1 MNPNQNNNTHTHTYV
16 QKSRDT
22 KKEMSEKPSVNVA
35 AAAQEFSDR
44 ISQILA
50 DDSPI
55 DWDDPTTYPIDKNY
69 DYKLDEMPIFATSA
83 PETVDGAYSAL
94 QSLIYDE
101 DSTPEEIATHLREQG
116 NENFKK
122 GKLHYKDAIK
132 FYTDSLNVKGVK
144 DTKVHAVTL
153 CNRAAVHLKIGNYR
167 HAIEDCEE
175 AIKID
180 PSLSK
185 AYWRAGKA
193 YQSLYKYD
201 EGIDFCNRGIAYL
214 KAHPKIEDE
223 TINNNN
229 NKDEKQA
236 KNNDEIKKAD
246 DTSSITSSE
255 NSDEAKKLSPP
266 PKKLTTEEEIKTLE
280 KLLSECKTAKTK
292 EEERKRRQKEEAE
305 ALKKR
310 KPWKEVTEEATEEI
324 VKRGIKVCQ
333 PSYNLDELSTHCGN
347 QLTVSLVGPG
357 ELSLPIIF
365 EIEEYDM
372 TECIASFSEQIPLS
386 EGINEVFGERAPWDK
401 EGVYTAEN
409 IEMYVQLTPVNDNPK
424 TGMAKLKGTSTLSSL
439 LSHKRY
445 TLPLFP
451 VIIIVSSKSKFRNKF
466 FKNHKLI

>member
-1 MNPNQNNNTHTHTYV
+1 
-16 QKSRDT
+16 
-22 KKEMSEKPSVNVA
+22 MSEKPTINVG

-101 DSTPEEIATHLREQG
+101 DSTPEEIALHLREQG

-122 GKLHYKDAIK
+122 GKAHYKDAIK

-144 DTKVHAVTL
+144 ETKVHAVTL

-175 AIKID
+175 AIKAD

-201 EGIDFCNRGIAYL
+201 DAIEFCTRGLTYL
-214 KAHPKIEDE
+214 KEHPRKEEDE
-223 TINNNN
+223 E
-229 NKDEKQA
+229 EKKKQEEEEEKRKQKEKEEEEAAKKSLEQA
-236 KNNDEIKKAD
+236 M
-246 DTSSITSSE
+246 TSPITSSE
-255 NSDEAKKLSPP
+255 NSDEAKKVPA
-266 PKKLTTEEEIKTLE
+266 KKLTFEQEVKNLE
-280 KLLSECKTAKTK
+280 KLLDECKAAKAK
-292 EEERKRRQKEEAE
+292 EEERKRRQREEAE
-305 ALKKR
+305 ALKRR

-324 VKRGIKVCQ
+324 VKRGIKVC
-333 PSYNLDELSTHCGN
+333 PPMYNLDELSTHCGN

-372 TECIASFSEQIPLS
+372 TECIASFSELIPLS
-386 EGINEVFGERAPWDK
+386 EGIAEVFGEKAPWDR
-401 EGVYTAEN
+401 EGVYTPEN
-409 IEMYVQLTPVNDNPK
+409 IEMYVQLTPVDDNPK

-439 LSHKRY
+439 LAHKRY

-451 VIIIVSSKSKFRNKF
+451 VIIIVSSKSKFRHTF

>member
-1 MNPNQNNNTHTHTYV
+1 
-16 QKSRDT
+16 
-22 KKEMSEKPSVNVA
+22 MSKNGEKPSINVA

-55 DWDDPTTYPIDKNY
+55 DWDDPTTLPIDKDY
-69 DYKLDEMPIFATSA
+69 DYKLDEMPLFATSA
-83 PETVDGAYSAL
+83 PETIDGAYSAI

-101 DSTPEEIATHLREQG
+101 DSTPEEIALNLREQG

-122 GKLHYKDAIK
+122 GKAHYKDAIK
-132 FYTDSLNVKGVK
+132 FYTDSIKVKGV
-144 DTKVHAVTL
+144 TETRMHAVTL
-153 CNRAAVHLKIGNYR
+153 CNRAAVHLKLENYR

-193 YQSLYKYD
+193 YQSLYKYA
-201 EGIDFCNRGIAYL
+201 EAIEFCTRGISYL
-214 KAHPKIEDE
+214 KEHPRKDDEVEENEKKSEDAKKE
-223 TINNNN
+223 E
-229 NKDEKQA
+229 KKGDEKSA
-236 KNNDEIKKAD
+236 NEANIKSDEKEEPKK
-246 DTSSITSSE
+246 
-255 NSDEAKKLSPP
+255 EAKKLTFEQE
-266 PKKLTTEEEIKTLE
+266 LKTLE
-280 KLLSECKTAKTK
+280 KLLNECKAAKAK

-305 ALKKR
+305 ALKRR

-324 VKRGIKVCQ
+324 VKRGIKVCA

-372 TECIASFSEQIPLS
+372 TECIASFSEHIPLS
-386 EGINEVFGERAPWDK
+386 EGIAEVFGERAPWDR
-401 EGVYTAEN
+401 EGVYTPEN
-409 IEMYVQLTPVNDNPK
+409 IEMYVQLTPVDDNPK
-424 TGMAKLKGTSTLSSL
+424 TAMAKLKGTSTLSSL
-439 LSHKRY
+439 LAHKRY
-445 TLPLFP
+445 VLPLFP
-451 VIIIVSSKSKFRNKF
+451 VVIIVSSKSKFRHTF